1 MVPGSVQNWMPVNDF
16 QVMKIPSLFAARF
29 PSFSAKLSLLFAIP
43 LLLGPAAVSTT
54 PSSDSPFAFNNTG
67 SLTTARFVHTATL
80 LLNGKVQDAGDS
92 DYIRKSHTL
101 FLTFISRFPE
111 DRGQSESAKTLWRRV
126 SNGSFAAMTSPFAE
140 TRKVIQAEQ
149 LCEET
154 TK

>member
-1 MVPGSVQNWMPVNDF
+1 MVPGSVQNWMAVNDF

-43 LLLGPAAVSTT
+43 LRLGPAAVSTT

-80 LLNGKVQDAGDS
+80 LLNGKVLVAG
-92 DYIRKSHTL
+92 
-101 FLTFISRFPE
+101 
-111 DRGQSESAKTLWRRV
+111 G
-126 SNGSFAAMTSPFAE
+126 SNGSSVLTSAELYDPASGTWAATGSLTTARHFHSYE
-140 TRKVIQAEQ
+140 K
-149 LCEET
+149 T

>member
-80 LLNGKVQDAGDS
+80 LLNGKVLVAGDS
-92 DYIRKSHTL
+92 DYIRKSHTY
-101 FLTFISRFPE
+101 S
-111 DRGQSESAKTLWRRV
+111 
-126 SNGSFAAMTSPFAE
+126 
-140 TRKVIQAEQ
+140 
-149 LCEET
+149 
-154 TK
+154 